1 MIKINVKP
9 LVQETSNDCS
19 ITCMRMILNY
29 YNISVSQK
37 QIYSFIVKATK
48 DGGSFSSEMARF
60 AKSKKINVDLCAYN
74 IYLTDPSDK
83 NLSKKKLLAK
93 LENQLKNSTRD
104 KYYDLMLISTIKAI
118 KKKVNYI
125 IKKPSIQDI
134 KNYITSG
141 IPVSVRINYA
151 TLVNKQGDPFDSHD
165 VVVAGINNDK
175 VYIIDPADGSCK
187 WFKNDDLMFAIN
199 QSKVISASAYLVAVK
214 KYD

>member
-1 MIKINVKP
+1 MKINVKP
-9 LVQETSNDCS
+9 FIQETPNDCS
-19 ITCMRMILNY
+19 ITCVRMILNY
-29 YNISVSQK
+29 YNINVSK
-37 QIYSFIVKATK
+37 KEIISFIVKVAP
-48 DGGSFSSEMARF
+48 DGGSFLSEIARF
-60 AKSKKINVDLCAYN
+60 AKSKKLNVDLCAYN

-83 NLSKKKLLAK
+83 HLSKKKLLAK

-118 KKKVNYI
+118 KENVNYI
-125 IKKPSIQDI
+125 IKKPSIQGI
-134 KNYITSG
+134 SNYITNG

-151 TLVNKQGDPFDSHD
+151 TLVDKQGDPFDSHD

-187 WFKNDDLMFAIN
+187 WFKKDDLMFAIN
-199 QSKVISASAYLVAVK
+199 QSKIISASAYLVAVK